1 MCGLVYMSLQF
12 LRRSL
17 WLRRKRE
24 KGREGREVGSVR
36 AQGRQSIITHTIHHN
51 MFLQQ
56 YFYNTPN
63 PHSRDEGSFEVVSN
77 TNEQSLPACDHGHA
91 SSKMA
96 DHVVGCQMHT
106 MDVRVQ

>member
-1 MCGLVYMSLQF
+1 M
-12 LRRSL
+12 
-17 WLRRKRE
+17 
-24 KGREGREVGSVR
+24 R

-56 YFYNTPN
+56 YFCNTPN